1 MKLPVYLY
9 GENVLRA
16 VAEDVPADYP
26 ELKKLVDDMFETMDG
41 ASGVGLAAPQVG
53 LSLKMFVV
61 DGSPLASSFPECAGT
76 RMAMINPEV
85 EVIEDVDACSRE
97 EGCLS
102 LPGLSEPV
110 KRVEH
115 VRVKWL
121 DENLEEHERE
131 FSGFIS
137 RIIQHENDHLYGKV
151 YMDHVSPIRRQLA
164 KGKLSAIAKGNVDC
178 EYRVKRSK
186 RR

>member
-1 MKLPVYLY
+1 
-9 GENVLRA
+9 
-16 VAEDVPADYP
+16 
-26 ELKKLVDDMFETMDG
+26 MFETMDG

-121 DENLEEHERE
+121 LR
-131 FSGFIS
+131 SMS
-137 RIIQHENDHLYGKV
+137 AS
-151 YMDHVSPIRRQLA
+151 SPA
-164 KGKLSAIAKGNVDC
+164 SSAA
-178 EYRVKRSK
+178 
-186 RR
+186 